1 MTNQHSNSPK
11 TKVPKKPY
19 RRFKTSLNDHRSH
32 RQIQDTVT
40 YDCDEKK
47 HQSKGKTV
55 SHMRNSKTDKLL
67 N

>member
-40 YDCDEKK
+40 YDCDEKNINPR
-47 HQSKGKTV
+47 V
-55 SHMRNSKTDKLL
+55 KLSAICEIL
-67 N
+67 KQTNY